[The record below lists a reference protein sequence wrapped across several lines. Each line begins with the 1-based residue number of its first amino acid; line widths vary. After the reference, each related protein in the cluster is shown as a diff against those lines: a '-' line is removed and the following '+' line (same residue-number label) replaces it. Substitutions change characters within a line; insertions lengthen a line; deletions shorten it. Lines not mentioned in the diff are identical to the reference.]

1 MNWGKPVTSGTRPTD
16 ALQWRMA
23 ETAQNLARQIAI
35 VEDEPAI
42 AQNLRDALARH
53 GYQVRT
59 FADRPEAQ
67 AALAVRLPDL
77 AIIDIGLGHEP
88 DGGFELCRWLRAR
101 APALPILILS
111 ARDSEIDVVSGL
123 RLGAD
128 DYLAKNV
135 SLPHLLARVTA
146 LFRRVDVAS
155 QAAAA
160 DDTLERGLLRL
171 DPQRFEVFWRGKPV
185 DLTVTEFWILHA
197 LARYPGHVK
206 NREALMR
213 EANMLVD
220 DHTVTS
226 YLKRLRR
233 KFEAIDPAFDAIET
247 VYGLG
252 YRFVERR

>member
-1 MNWGKPVTSGTRPTD
+1 
-16 ALQWRMA
+16 
-23 ETAQNLARQIAI
+23 
-35 VEDEPAI
+35 
-42 AQNLRDALARH
+42 
-53 GYQVRT
+53 
-59 FADRPEAQ
+59 
-67 AALAVRLPDL
+67 LAVRLPHL
-77 AIIDIGLGHEP
+77 AIIDVGLGYEP
-88 DGGFELCRWLRAR
+88 EGGFELCRWLRAR

-111 ARDSEIDVVSGL
+111 ARDTEIDVVSGL

-146 LFRRVDVAS
+146 LFRRADVAG
-155 QAAAA
+155 QVAKV
-160 DDTLERGLLRL
+160 DDALERGPLSL
-171 DPQRFEVFWRGKPV
+171 DPQRFEVYWRGSRV

-197 LARYPGHVK
+197 LARFPGHVK

-233 KFEAIDPAFDAIET
+233 KFEAIDPAFNAIET

-252 YRFVERR
+252 YRFIERK